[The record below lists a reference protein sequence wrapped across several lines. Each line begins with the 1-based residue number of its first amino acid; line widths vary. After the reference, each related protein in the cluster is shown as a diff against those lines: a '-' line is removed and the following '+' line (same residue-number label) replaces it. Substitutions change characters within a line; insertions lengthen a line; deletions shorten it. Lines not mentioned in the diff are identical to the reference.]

1 MTPLPD
7 SALTAPPAPTSAEIR
22 RWRRYLA
29 NERAEAAVYRDL
41 VARRTGEEREILLG
55 LAAAVARHK
64 YHWRTLLGPYV
75 GHPKRESLRSRFLG
89 FMARHFGSVFVLA
102 RDCPDF
108 R

>member
-55 LAAAVARHK
+55 LAAAGLG
-64 YHWRTLLGPYV
+64 WRTGKLV
-75 GHPKRESLRSRFLG
+75 GRRS
-89 FMARHFGSVFVLA
+89 GSGQ
-102 RDCPDF
+102 
-108 R
+108 